1 MPTSSSSEL
10 ELPDLPETPDTTG
23 AYPRLTDEQIM
34 LLSRYGERKR
44 LAKGSMLFCEGDRD
58 CGLFVVLDGRVAVVQ
73 EDDPEGE
80 SRVIAVHGPGRFV
93 GDLSMLTGQAVY
105 VTAVAQTDVEVL
117 EIPFDRLK
125 EAVTQDQALGDLIL
139 RAFILRRNIH
149 AHLGAG
155 LRIIGSRYS
164 ADTRRLRDF
173 ASRNRIPYRWEDLEE
188 DPEAEVTLRAF
199 DIPPDQT
206 PVVIWK
212 GQTVLRNPSNTELAE
227 LLGLREDAP
236 PRDAHDLLVV
246 GAGPAGLAAA
256 VTAASEGLSTVVLD
270 AIATGGQAGTSSQ
283 IENYL
288 GFPAGISGGEL
299 ADRAV
304 VQARKFGATFTIPGE
319 AQSLDRID
327 GHFVVGLTDGAQVE
341 AHTVV
346 LATGVRY
353 RRLDVPGMDRLE
365 GPSVYYAATEF
376 EARLCRGDPVTVVG
390 GGNSAGQAALFLARN
405 AADVN
410 LVIRHDDLNRDM
422 SRYLAER
429 ISSAPRVHV
438 WRNCEVCELVGD
450 LGLEEVIVHDLRTD
464 ERRPLSATA
473 LFVLIGSEP
482 HTRWLKGA
490 IALDDRGFVL
500 TGAGLEGT
508 AMFETASAGVFAVG
522 DVRSGS
528 VKRVAS
534 AVGEGAIAV
543 RLVYEFL
550 VRAGRR

>member
-1 MPTSSSSEL
+1 MPTSSSSDL
-10 ELPDLPETPDTTG
+10 EPSDLPETPDTTG
-23 AYPRLTDEQIM
+23 AYPRLTDEQVM
-34 LLSRYGERKR
+34 LLSQYGERKR
-44 LAKGSMLFCEGDRD
+44 LAEGSTLFREGDRD
-58 CGLFVVLDGRVAVVQ
+58 CGLFVVLDGRVRVVQ
-73 EDDPEGE
+73 EDPDGE
-80 SRVIAVHGPGRFV
+80 PRVIAVHGRGRFV

-117 EIPFDRLK
+117 EVPYDRLK
-125 EAVTQDQALGDLIL
+125 EAVAQNQAVGDLIL

-149 AHLGAG
+149 AGLGVG

-164 ADTRRLRDF
+164 AETRLLRDF

-188 DPEAEVTLRAF
+188 DPEAELTLRAF
-199 DIPPDQT
+199 GIPPDQT

-212 GQTVLRNPSNTELAE
+212 GRTVLRNPSNTELAE
-227 LLGLREDAP
+227 VLGLREETP
-236 PRDAHDLLVV
+236 PRYAYDILVV

-256 VTAASEGLSTVVLD
+256 VTAASEGLSTIVLD
-270 AIATGGQAGTSSQ
+270 GIATGGQAGTSSQ

-288 GFPAGISGGEL
+288 GFPAGISGAEL
-299 ADRAV
+299 ADRAM

-319 AQSLDRID
+319 AESLARVD
-327 GHFVVGLTDGAQVE
+327 GHFVVGLTDGDQVE

-353 RRLDVPGMDRLE
+353 RRLDIPGMDRLE

-405 AADVN
+405 ATAVN

-429 ISSAPRVHV
+429 IVAAPRVQV
-438 WRNCEVCELVGD
+438 WRNCEVCELRGD
-450 LGLEEVIVHDLRTD
+450 LRLEEVLVHDLRTD

-482 HTRWLKGA
+482 RTRWLAGA
-490 IALDDRGFVL
+490 TALDDRGFVR
-500 TGAGLEGT
+500 TGVGDSM
-508 AMFETASAGVFAVG
+508 MFETTSAGIFAIG

-534 AVGEGAIAV
+534 AVGEGAVAV
-543 RLVYEFL
+543 RLVYEYL